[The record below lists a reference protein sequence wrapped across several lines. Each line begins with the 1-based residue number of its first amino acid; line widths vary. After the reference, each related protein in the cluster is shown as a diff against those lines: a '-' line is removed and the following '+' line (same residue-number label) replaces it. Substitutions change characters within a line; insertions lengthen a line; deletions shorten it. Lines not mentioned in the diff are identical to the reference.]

1 MAAPVVSGLAAL
13 LMSYYPN
20 LSAADVKRIILDSST
35 RYADQKVVKPGSDAG
50 EQVPFASLSITGGV
64 VNAYSALKLAEQM
77 STTKP

>member
-20 LSAADVKRIILDSST
+20 LSAADVKRIVLESAT
-35 RYADQKVVKPGSDAG
+35 RYADRPVVRPGEGG
-50 EQVPFASLSITGGV
+50 EPIRFGELSATGAV

-77 STTKP
+77 SATKP